1 MDYSISQ
8 MKVELLRLCNDVA
21 GGVVKEDWI
30 GGYSGQIKKRR
41 IAKLLRKI
49 VLDSPHKMSAKVTIT
64 CARQGNF

>member
-21 GGVVKEDWI
+21 WGVVKEDWI
-30 GGYSGQIKKRR
+30 GGYIVQIKKRR

-49 VLDSPHKMSAKVTIT
+49 VLSSLYKECLKETIT
-64 CARQGNF
+64 